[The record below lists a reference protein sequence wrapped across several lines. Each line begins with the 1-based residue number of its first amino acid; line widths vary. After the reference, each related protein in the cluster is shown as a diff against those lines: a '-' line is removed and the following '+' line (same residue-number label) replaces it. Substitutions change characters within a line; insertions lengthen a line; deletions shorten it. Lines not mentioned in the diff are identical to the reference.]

1 LGILDNRPIVET
13 APQEPEQNF
22 FSGLTQSTLSAIPEL
37 FGVRAPVGAEQFRRE
52 HPILGFGS
60 EMVGTAIPYAGWA
73 KASRAVK
80 GFDTAITALGDM
92 EKAPIVTRAM
102 QEAARFAP
110 FEAGRV
116 AVASGVNGRP
126 LGEELTSS
134 AINLG
139 AAGVLAGVFGA
150 FEAAGP
156 ASQRAKIR
164 DLFPDVDVHA
174 PPQIQMRQM
183 REALQ
188 AGSVKPEL
196 QTEALGRLSRM
207 DREMRAEEPGPLRR
221 YIAPLEG
228 EGADRP
234 LSRQLERSFFR
245 PDDYAS
251 FKSSGKATLVRKF
264 TAGGKGFKD
273 EPSWRQTANF
283 WQLPEDF
290 AQEGQYFRSIRVDTD
305 KAARQLAAQ
314 ADKLTKI
321 GDWRIGREE
330 DGLYVMLKRSGGETP
345 AARDAWL
352 AFKTD
357 TPWKFLPESE
367 AWAKK
372 VEKHEAWYPK
382 SDLDMNAGGAA
393 FQFGRKLESEIPFHD
408 YVAAR
413 KTGLVEG
420 KLQKLT
426 GTLGAR
432 AADTATYLLTPTIN
446 QAARNAKAN
455 YILKAAQLLFDNAEQ
470 RATDALLGPR
480 PLGDAKGIIS
490 VALGSGERALDGGIA
505 GRINAMTPEH
515 ISEFMQAWRAGADK
529 DMLASML
536 ADGRI
541 SKLVHDTYPEFE
553 AEVTRFAKSRAE
565 TAKLVGAD
573 TFKEL
578 AGHGGLTRTWEGPLK
593 IALLD
598 DSGQLAAMADGYDRS
613 RALKRAKFIKEELAK
628 EGKVVHIGAE
638 WDSTQGQRIPKELR
652 VLESNPGFLQ
662 ERQGVRGYKWDF
674 GKDPTN
680 DELIAAYGAS
690 LKDRAR
696 SEANLAWHAL
706 YDADHSLLATQ
717 DPTMFKIVGERVN
730 AMSGGQDDMTKILNG
745 WADPL
750 LGPVLGTNSASRIVS
765 ATNEAFWHLQL
776 GAGNIAYPVVN
787 LIGTLQTVV
796 PEIAFV
802 MGAAPERAAGYYG
815 TQIFKGARAGRGL
828 MSVLDPIKVMAKG
841 MRLVVK
847 PTEEFRSYLSR
858 AVNDGTVDPK
868 WIEDMVG
875 QNSRQ
880 VLKFKEV
887 LSGKQPFGNYVRA
900 VSEFLPGISERMSR
914 GFSFAVGYDVG
925 KNVLGAEGEA
935 LFQFAKTFTD
945 RTMYRYSMADR
956 PAVLTNPIGRLFG
969 SMKNWTF
976 HYLSNMLVYS
986 DEAMR
991 GNVAPLAWQM
1001 ATTGLLGGVS
1011 AIPFIPGIAN
1021 GFAAQTEQGNL
1032 LNAVYGMFG
1041 EKGGDAVYFGLP
1053 AVMGVSLSSATASP
1067 VRDANMLFSM
1077 AQWSRLQAMGGAVGE
1092 AFDYYRATGEHP
1104 GRDPKVAGL
1113 LARALA
1119 PKTLYRYAQV
1129 YDSPGIKSLSTGNT
1143 IIDQVNPW
1151 NKVLF
1156 TLGFTPNDIERG
1168 YATFEQ
1174 LQADKDRE
1182 KRMTKALG
1190 SAMREAMDQ
1199 GNDEEVDHIFRAAQV
1214 NGVDVSTVM
1223 RSAASRGTAEDQ
1235 SLLERNFSDQQRS
1248 AYDSVMQTWSNG
1260 Q

>member
-1 LGILDNRPIVET
+1 MGILDNRPIVET
-13 APQEPEQNF
+13 KPKEQQPNF
-22 FSGLTQSTLSAIPEL
+22 FSGAAQSTLSAIPEL
-37 FGVRAPVGAEQFRRE
+37 FGVPAPLGAEEFRAN
-52 HPILGFGS
+52 HPILGFGTQ
-60 EMVGTAIPYAGWA
+60 MLGTAVPYVGWG
-73 KASRAVK
+73 KATRAVK
-80 GFDTAITALGDM
+80 GFDTLISGIGDL
-92 EKAPIVTRAM
+92 ERAPIVTRAA
-102 QEAARFAP
+102 QEVARFAP

-116 AVASGVNGRP
+116 AVASGINGKP
-126 LGEELTSS
+126 LGEELTTS

-139 AAGVLAGVFGA
+139 AAGGISGLFGA

-156 ASQRAKIR
+156 ASARAKLL

-174 PPQIQMRQM
+174 PPQVQMRQM
-183 REALQ
+183 SEALQ
-188 AGSVKPEL
+188 AGKVKPEL
-196 QTEALGRLSRM
+196 QTEAMGRLARM
-207 DREMRAEEPGPLRR
+207 ERGARAEEPGPTRR

-228 EGADRP
+228 EAADRP
-234 LSRQLERSFFR
+234 VSRQLERSFFR
-245 PDDYAS
+245 PDDYS
-251 FKSSGKATLVRKF
+251 TFKSSGKPTLVRKF
-264 TAGGKGFKD
+264 TALSRGFKD
-273 EPSWRQTANF
+273 EAAWKTAAQF
-283 WQLPEDF
+283 WGLPEDF
-290 AQEGQYFRSIRVDTD
+290 AQQGQYFRSVRVDTD
-305 KAARQLAAQ
+305 KAAKLLADQ
-314 ADKLTKI
+314 AGKLTKV
-321 GDWRIGREE
+321 GDWHVGKEE

-357 TPWKFLPESE
+357 TPWKFMPEAE

-372 VEKHEAWYPK
+372 VENHEAWYPK
-382 SDLDMNAGGAA
+382 SDLDSGAGGAA
-393 FQFGRKLESEIPFHD
+393 FQFGRKLESEIPFQD
-408 YVAAR
+408 YTAAR

-420 KLQKLT
+420 KLRKLT
-426 GTLGAR
+426 GTLGSR
-432 AADTATYLLTPTIN
+432 AVDTMTYLMTPTIN

-480 PLGDAKGIIS
+480 PLGDAKGVIS

-529 DMLASML
+529 DILASML

-565 TAKLVGAD
+565 TAKLVGDD

-598 DSGQLAAMADGYDRS
+598 ESGNLAAIADGFNRNG
-613 RALKRAKFIKEELAK
+613 ALKRASFVQESLAK
-628 EGKVVHIGAE
+628 EGKVVHIGDE
-638 WDSTQGQRIPKELR
+638 WDSTQGQRIPKDLK

-662 ERQGVRGYKWDF
+662 QREGVRGYKWDF
-674 GKDPTN
+674 GQDPTK
-680 DELIAAYGAS
+680 DELIQAYGAS
-690 LKDRAR
+690 LKDRAK

-706 YDADHSLLATQ
+706 YDPDHAALASQ
-717 DPTMFKIVGERVN
+717 DPTMFKIVSERVN
-730 AMSGGQDDMTKILNG
+730 SMSGGQDDMTKILNG
-745 WADPL
+745 WVDPL
-750 LGPVLGTNSASRIVS
+750 LGPVLGTNSASKVVS

-776 GAGNIAYPVVN
+776 GAGNVAYPVVN

-796 PEIAFV
+796 PEIAYV
-802 MGAAPERAAGYYG
+802 MGAAPERAAAYYG
-815 TQIFKGARAGRGL
+815 TQIFKGARGGRGI
-828 MSVLDPIKVMAKG
+828 MSVLDPLKVMGKG
-841 MRLVVK
+841 MKLVMK
-847 PTEEFRSYLSR
+847 PTEEFRAYLSR

-956 PAVLTNPIGRLFG
+956 PAVLTNPIGRVLG
-969 SMKNWTF
+969 SMKNWMF
-976 HYLSNMLVYS
+976 HYMSNMLVYS

-1001 ATTGLLGGVS
+1001 ATTGLLGGAAAV
-1011 AIPFIPGIAN
+1011 PFVPGIAN
-1021 GFAAQTEQGNL
+1021 GFLAQTEHKNL
-1032 LNAVYGMFG
+1032 LSTVYDMFG

-1067 VRDANMLFSM
+1067 IRDANMLFSM

-1129 YDSPGIKSLSTGNT
+1129 YDSPGIRSLSTGYP

-1156 TLGFTPNDIERG
+1156 TMGFEPNDVARG
-1168 YATFEQ
+1168 YATFEE
-1174 LQADKDRE
+1174 LQKDKDRE
-1182 KRMTKALG
+1182 KRYTTSLG
-1190 SAMREAMDQ
+1190 LAMRGAMDK
-1199 GNDEEVDHIFRAAQV
+1199 GDDDEVDYIFRRAQV
-1214 NGVDVSTVM
+1214 AGVDTGTVM
-1223 RSAASRGTAEDQ
+1223 RSAVSRANSEDE